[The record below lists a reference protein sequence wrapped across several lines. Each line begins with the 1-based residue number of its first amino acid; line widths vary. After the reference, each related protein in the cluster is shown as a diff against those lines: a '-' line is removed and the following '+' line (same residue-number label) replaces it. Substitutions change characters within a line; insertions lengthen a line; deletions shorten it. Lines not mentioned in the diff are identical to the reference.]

1 MVVRFKLIIEGA
13 LESEFLNVVSDGS
26 LARDLISSFGLS
38 GDDGTAELAVQEQ
51 PAAAAPVA
59 AVPS

>member
-13 LESEFLNVVSDGS
+13 LESEFLNVMSVD

-51 PAAAAPVA
+51 PRCV
-59 AVPS
+59 